1 MSLLFDRYPTLYH
14 NGYRCQVTDN
24 VEKNA
29 MNQASNPNARTNDP
43 QITLEGRLKQGE
55 RSDVIT
61 FRMDFYLLSL
71 VFIVTIPEQGSFIA
85 PVYVKF
91 VLPRRS

>member
-1 MSLLFDRYPTLYH
+1 MTQP
-14 NGYRCQVTDN
+14 N
-24 VEKNA
+24 
-29 MNQASNPNARTNDP
+29 MPPNARTNDP

-61 FRMDFYLLSL
+61 FRMDFYILSL

-91 VLPRRS
+91 VMPRRS